1 MHGKTERRLKQ
12 LLAEAEQAISAGDLQ
27 LKQLRDIVEER
38 LRFCRDLEHTMTLVA
53 ALEKSQERFLKER
66 DRLRDE
72 LATNATAPEQEA
84 NESQDP
90 NCRVIARDAHDHQTL
105 AV

>member
-1 MHGKTERRLKQ
+1 MA
-12 LLAEAEQAISAGDLQ
+12 LL
-27 LKQLRDIVEER
+27 
-38 LRFCRDLEHTMTLVA
+38 A

-72 LATNATAPEQEA
+72 LAANATAPEQEA

-90 NCRVIARDAHDHQTL
+90 NCRVIARDAAHDHQTL
-105 AV
+105 PV